1 MTLNQYINLFEDFA
15 NSHLQL
21 KGNFGQGDLWELV
34 HSFNEADGTQNSN
47 REYPLMWCDIAGN
60 TIVGHEQTRTFTFVF
75 CDRVQSD
82 ERDERDALND
92 TEQMATDF
100 VAWLNS
106 TTALSQYTKLIQ
118 NVTLQDFTQGHQ
130 DYIAG
135 WVVTIQLKEA
145 FKYDRCNIPSTG
157 STPFVDCAPVRI
169 YESGVLVETVP
180 AGGRYDYTAGAG
192 GEIEVYVRD
201 NNGQEIPFTIDPE
214 VSTVITLDDVT
225 VNAKNSANTTIG
237 TGTVSPIIGGNITV
251 PDITFTDTD
260 NTTSSKAAGTNFSA
274 TLIPNLS
281 AAQLNDT
288 DDGLTFTQKDNL
300 TALLDIKTGQTISY
314 RTGDDG
320 DVEQGSLLSFV
331 VLSAQNPYGNSNR
344 FTDTLGGQTY
354 ANGIIVDWS
363 RRLMWY
369 NPSAGTANWNTAI
382 DAAEAS
388 TQGGFTDWHIPNV
401 QQIQSICNYGNSGG
415 VMNYTP
421 FNISGASY
429 WTSTTSPDT
438 TTNAY
443 RMLNTGATTAGHIV
457 QSGKTTTNNYLYCR
471 IFSLSDLGL

>member
-1 MTLNQYINLFEDFA
+1 MTLNQYINLFEVFA
-15 NSHLQL
+15 TSHLQL

-34 HSFNEADGTQNSN
+34 HSFNEADGTQDSN

-60 TIVGHEQTRTFTFVF
+60 NIVGHEQTRTFTFVF
-75 CDRVQSD
+75 CDRVQRD
-82 ERDERDALND
+82 ERDERDALSD
-92 TEQMATDF
+92 MEQIASDF

-118 NVTLQDFTQGHQ
+118 NVTMQDFTEGHQ
-130 DYIAG
+130 DYVAG

-157 STPFVDCAPVRI
+157 STPFVECAPVRI
-169 YESGVLVETVP
+169 YENGVLIDTIP
-180 AGGRYDYTAGAG
+180 SGGKYEYNSGG
-192 GEIEVYVRD
+192 SGEIEVYVRD
-201 NNGQEIPFTIDPE
+201 DDEFEISFTIDPD
-214 VSTVITLDDVT
+214 VSTIIVLNDVT

-237 TGTVSPIIGGNITV
+237 TGLVSPIIGGNV
-251 PDITFTDTD
+251 SVSDITFTDTD
-260 NTTSSKAAGTNFSA
+260 NTTSSKLAGTNFSA

-281 AAQLNDT
+281 AAQLNNT
-288 DDGLTFTQKDNL
+288 DDGLTFTQRDNL
-300 TALLDIKTGQTISY
+300 TSLLDIKTGQTISY

-320 DVEQGSLLSFV
+320 DIEQGSLLSFV
-331 VLSAQNPYGNSNR
+331 VLPAQNPYGNSNR

-354 ANGIIVDWS
+354 SDGIIVDWS

-369 NPSAGTANWNTAI
+369 NPAASGNWNTAI
-382 DAAEAS
+382 DAAVSS
-388 TQGGFTDWHIPNV
+388 TQGGFNDWHVPNV

-415 VMNYTP
+415 VINYTP
-421 FNISGASY
+421 FNISGGTY

-438 TTNAY
+438 TTNAF
-443 RMLNTGATTAGHIV
+443 RLTNTGATSIGNIT
-457 QSGKTTTNNYLYCR
+457 QNGKTGVVNYLYCR